1 MNDESYVIVRHLLRY
16 ASCFDAS
23 EPVLLGHALDKK
35 VFGPTRTFG
44 RCGMLHSRAALAR
57 FGGALSEGGDAAF
70 GVPNDQ
76 NIVHRARRI
85 GVRLLCTP
93 TRSLTYLAR
102 QWLSAPRRR
111 RRAFAVGARWR
122 RRRLL

>member
-16 ASCFDAS
+16 ASRFDAS

-57 FGGALSEGGDAAF
+57 FGGALSEGEM
-70 GVPNDQ
+70 P
-76 NIVHRARRI
+76 
-85 GVRLLCTP
+85 
-93 TRSLTYLAR
+93 
-102 QWLSAPRRR
+102 LSACPTTRTSSTGR
-111 RRAFAVGARWR
+111 GG
-122 RRRLL
+122 